1 MSINWTGNNTFSTSI
16 TVLWEFSITIAYIYI
31 VPLFKKKFNIT
42 NDYLEAVNQMTNNKM
57 AQRKIRTTN
66 DLQNTTLKLK
76 ILLDVNSGAP
86 EYLAIPAPLVTTVA
100 KQNII
105 KK

>member
-1 MSINWTGNNTFSTSI
+1 
-16 TVLWEFSITIAYIYI
+16 
-31 VPLFKKKFNIT
+31 
-42 NDYLEAVNQMTNNKM
+42 MTNNKM